1 MLSQCANPTCARP
14 LTSLSEG
21 RLFQFEI
28 VSISV
33 SATDDTNEDFD
44 ETPRRE
50 TAHFWLCPQ
59 CAATMALTLE
69 PWWRHIE
76 GIAKS
81 GRFPGVESRQNLRI
95 GRAHV

>member
-1 MLSQCANPTCARP
+1 MLSQCANPSCARP

-33 SATDDTNEDFD
+33 SASDEASEDFD

-50 TAHFWLCPQ
+50 TADFWLCPQ
-59 CAATMALTLE
+59 CASTMALTLE
-69 PWWRHIE
+69 P
-76 GIAKS
+76 AS
-81 GRFPGVESRQNLRI
+81 GLRLVPLETGVAVYSR
-95 GRAHV
+95 GHP

>member
-1 MLSQCANPTCARP
+1 MLSQCANPTCAKP

-33 SATDDTNEDFD
+33 SATDDTSADFD

-69 PWWRHIE
+69 P
-76 GIAKS
+76 AS
-81 GRFPGVESRQNLRI
+81 GLRLVPLESDTGEVNRPAPAPREF
-95 GRAHV
+95 HDC